1 MSHPPP
7 ARRAPRAASRWL
19 PARAGLLTLALLAAL
34 LAPAGTA
41 PAADNAAAA
50 GITDIDLSA
59 FPQISALVAVSD
71 TQGNRVPD
79 LPAGAFGLDENGIP
93 VTLSQV
99 SEEQI
104 GLEIAFVIESSAVFS
119 KRDPSALTRL
129 DYVKTAIINFAV
141 GNGRAYMKD
150 SLDDVSLLTPEGL
163 LLTHATVGGEI
174 RNALISYQS
183 QFKFDTGLFDL
194 IRQAMDTV
202 SAGGLRP
209 GARRI
214 VVLFSSGI
222 DPTADAEVAAITA
235 RAAAK
240 GITFHTILVGPPG
253 SPAEPAAEN
262 LQGLATLTHGSYRFF
277 EDPDS
282 LDSLWSTLVTQR
294 EQYRLVYRSAIK
306 QSGQH
311 TLQALVTP
319 PAGAALASDI
329 ADFSLTLQPPAAALT
344 GLPSEIVRA
353 TDQRGVDPAA
363 LDPRAQ
369 PLGLQV
375 VFPDGHPRALVKAQ
389 LLVDNAVA
397 AETTGPFDTLTWDLG
412 SYTQTGSHLVQ
423 VLVFDELGLEGRSE
437 VTSVLV
443 TVSAPPPLTNAL
455 GPALLTLLGIAVAG
469 MSVAALAL
477 AIFVVLRR
485 PAAFGNLVQRAGQR
499 VRDLTEPFL
508 PVAARPP
515 QARQGKSYLEIVD
528 DGSGQS
534 RRNTVELIGD
544 NLRLGRDQTLAQI
557 VLPERSVSRLH
568 ARITEE
574 LEGIFF
580 LYDEGS
586 TSGTWVNYRQI
597 PVIGHQLV
605 HGDLINLGRVQL
617 RYMTRPQAAPPPA
630 RAAAP
635 ATPPPDDHS
644 TEPFAP
650 LTPSRSQVTPPAPTR
665 PGANALN
672 DLERTEG
679 FNPADAERQR
689 LQQSKPNE
697 PEHQP

>member
-1 MSHPPP
+1 MSHIPP
-7 ARRAPRAASRWL
+7 ARRAPRAASQWPR
-19 PARAGLLTLALLAAL
+19 PRAGLLILGLLVAL
-34 LAPAGTA
+34 LAPAGAA
-41 PAADNAAAA
+41 PAAGNAAVAS
-50 GITDIDLSA
+50 ITDIDLSA

-71 TQGNRVPD
+71 TQGNRVPG
-79 LPAGAFGLDENGIP
+79 LPADAFGLDENGIP

-129 DYVKTAIINFAV
+129 DYVKTAIINFAA
-141 GNGRAYMKD
+141 GNGHAYMKD
-150 SLDDVSLLTPEGL
+150 SLDDVSLLTPEGP
-163 LLTHATVGGEI
+163 LLTHTVVGGEI
-174 RNALISYQS
+174 RNALITYQS

-202 SAGGLRP
+202 SAGGPRP

-222 DPTADAEVAAITA
+222 DPTADAEVAAVTA
-235 RAAAK
+235 RAAAE

-262 LQGLATLTHGSYRFF
+262 LQGLATLTNGSYQYF
-277 EDPDS
+277 ENPDS
-282 LDSLWSTLVTQR
+282 LNSLWSTLVTQR
-294 EQYRLVYRSAIK
+294 EQYRLAYRSAIK

-319 PAGAALASDI
+319 PAGAAIASDI

-353 TDQRGVDPAA
+353 TDQRGVDPTAI
-363 LDPRAQ
+363 DPRAQ

-375 VFPDGHPRALVKAQ
+375 IFPDGHPRALVKAQ

-397 AETTGPFDTLTWDLG
+397 AETTGLFDTLTWDLS

-443 TVSAPPPLTNAL
+443 TVSVPPPLTNVL

-469 MSVAALAL
+469 MSVAALAI

-485 PAAFGNLVQRAGQR
+485 PATLGNLVQRARQR
-499 VRDLTEPFL
+499 VRDFTEPFL
-508 PVAARPP
+508 PAARPP
-515 QARQGKSYLEIVD
+515 QVRQGKSYLEIVD

-586 TSGTWVNYRQI
+586 TSGTWVNYQQI
-597 PVIGHQLV
+597 PVTGHQLV

-617 RYMTRPQAAPPPA
+617 RYMTRPQTAPPPV

-635 ATPPPDDHS
+635 ATPPPDDQS

-650 LTPSRSQVTPPAPTR
+650 LIPSRSQVTPPAATR
-665 PGANALN
+665 PGANAVN

-697 PEHQP
+697 PKPQP